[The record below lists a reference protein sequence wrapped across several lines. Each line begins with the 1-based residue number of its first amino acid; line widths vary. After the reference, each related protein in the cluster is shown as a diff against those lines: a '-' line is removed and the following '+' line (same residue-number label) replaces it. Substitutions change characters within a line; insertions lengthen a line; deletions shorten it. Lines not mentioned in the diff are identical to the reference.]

1 MQRKKSTFRRTCGKC
16 ADSGPVHPGL
26 CSPFIHSVVSNDS
39 VSGQWRPWSDCAD
52 AQADLGLRC
61 PHTPKDIF
69 SQSAAQMIR
78 TFSVYISL
86 YWNPY
91 MFISN
96 WSQRQPLLLW
106 FIHCTGN
113 DVTKIYRKDQF
124 LRLRTIHMYSFP
136 LTLSMMGKNYI
147 RRHFKTFEYFFP
159 EKVAL
164 RNFMQKET
172 IFMKCQILFSGKNKK
187 T

>member
-1 MQRKKSTFRRTCGKC
+1 MILL
-16 ADSGPVHPGL
+16 ADSEGPDQTARMR
-26 CSPFIHSVVSNDS
+26 SPIWAFAVRICPNTYFRNPRPKWSGHSVFVY
-39 VSGQWRPWSDCAD
+39 
-52 AQADLGLRC
+52 
-61 PHTPKDIF
+61 
-69 SQSAAQMIR
+69 MIEA
-78 TFSVYISL
+78 ISL

-91 MFISN
+91 VFISN
-96 WSQRQPLLLW
+96 WSQRQPLLLC
-106 FIHCTGN
+106 FIHSTGN

-124 LRLRTIHMYSFP
+124 LRLHTIHMYSFP